1 MSINTSNLVTTTNG
15 QSELAKVHSVNHA
28 LNNDGREIH
37 VEFLFPYITI
47 SKKSP
52 EEVAIIASSTE
63 SEVKSEPC
71 WSNVDICQVQTYS
84 VLGTIKRN
92 FTIGA
97 LFDVKEDIEGAKTV
111 ILFAKTIIVDN
122 RSKERIEKDSHRSA
136 KDIVL
141 NNYGYETKMLP
152 YAYTMLL
159 DETGNYSEAGIKIGA
174 ARFGRSR
181 HRFYFNYII
190 DNNDGIANNITVD
203 DNVYPYSDGYLSK
216 TAFELGL
223 ERYENAVNGYVAEYN
238 KYANGR
244 NVHYENL
251 EGAITNAVNGHKF
264 YLEQNELED
273 ASFGWVDLKGASS
286 IYGWGEW
293 PKPTLNSLDDEI
305 YDGFVPKN
313 FDNYAPQNDANA
325 AKIQRGMLFTDK
337 DIKCVEY
344 TDHLGNVSEKYVSMK
359 LNCLMTVRTSLPPL
373 QRMFTTSLYN
383 FARIVVQLFIK
394 DLGSVNF
401 GFEIQ
406 SSHGWDISSTKD
418 LFFIPQIPSIGKIK
432 IKESLVNGKFKL
444 GVSTLIMTND
454 VSSEIVPYNSS
465 IGDGN
470 GNRFKSFITI
480 RNISVTAGLMEMG
493 IQPAMENLKVSILKR
508 GECYVP
514 NLIGEFVVYPTQDGF
529 PVMNKKDVVC
539 TGLSYKL
546 QPNFAGGYGFRLK
559 ESDST
564 HKSFLLS
571 KDFTQEE
578 VSSCDSL
585 TLSNVGP
592 TPSTTFVINDISHT
606 LMSYMP
612 EEMTGTIPS
621 DWLMFAID
629 GKKVIKTDLPAEHYL
644 PKAGLIMNLDS
655 KMYYTLI
662 SESRLHNARVLIAE
676 KRVENAVHRAIDSST
691 ELYIVIIANSN
702 VYRLDLTYGKLLGE
716 SVTVTNVSNVEIVSF
731 SLRKNVSLEYGE
743 SQVFKFGIK
752 VRMGDGTNF
761 TETLITRYL
770 CQSMQGTEESDT
782 PNEVNA
788 QTRPSKYVAVQD
800 ISGATNVIKE
810 TLSV

>member
-28 LNNDGREIH
+28 LNLDGRGIH
-37 VEFLFPYITI
+37 VEFLFPYIAI

-52 EEVAIIASSTE
+52 EEVAIITSSTD

-84 VLGTIKRN
+84 VLETIKRN

-159 DETGNYSEAGIKIGA
+159 DETGNYSGTGIKIGA

-190 DNNDGIANNITVD
+190 DNNDGIANNITVN

-223 ERYENAVNGYVAEYN
+223 ERYEKAVSEYVAEYN

-244 NVHYENL
+244 NVHYENF

-305 YDGFVPKN
+305 YNGFVPKN
-313 FDNYAPQNDANA
+313 FDNYAPHNDANA
-325 AKIQRGMLFTDK
+325 ANIQRGMLFTDK

-406 SSHGWDISSTKD
+406 SSQGWDISSTKD
-418 LFFIPQIPSIGKIK
+418 LFYIPQTPSIGKIK
-432 IKESLVNGKFKL
+432 IKESLVNGKLKL
-444 GVSTLIMTND
+444 TMSALIMTND
-454 VSSEIVPYNSS
+454 VSSEIAYYNSS

-470 GNRFKSFITI
+470 GNLFKSFITI
-480 RNISVTAGLMEMG
+480 RNISVTTGLMEMG
-493 IQPAMENLKVSILKR
+493 IQPVMENLKVSILKR

-514 NLIGEFVVYPTQDGF
+514 NLLDESVVYPTQDGS
-529 PVMNKKDVVC
+529 PVTNKDVVC

-546 QPNFAGGYGFRLK
+546 QPNFAGGYGFQLK
-559 ESDST
+559 EGESQ
-564 HKSFLLS
+564 HKDFLLS
-571 KDFTQEE
+571 KEFTQEE
-578 VSSCDSL
+578 VSSCDS
-585 TLSNVGP
+585 TIYQNVEQ

-606 LMSYMP
+606 LMSYRP
-612 EEMTGTIPS
+612 EEPS
-621 DWLMFAID
+621 DLYDWFMFAID

-644 PKAGLIMNLDS
+644 PKCGLIKDSDS
-655 KMYYTLI
+655 KIYFTLI

-676 KRVENAVHRAIDSST
+676 KREENAFYRAINSST
-691 ELYIVIIANSN
+691 EVYIVIIANSN
-702 VYRLDLTYGKLLGE
+702 VYKLGLTYGRLLGE
-716 SVTVTNVSNVEIVSF
+716 SVTVTNVSNVEVVSL
-731 SLRKNVSLEYGE
+731 SLRENFSSGNGT
-743 SQVFKFGIK
+743 SPVFKIGMK

-761 TETLITRYL
+761 TETFVTRYL
-770 CQSMQGTEESDT
+770 RQSIQGTEESDT
-782 PNEVNA
+782 PNEANA
-788 QTRPSKYVAVQD
+788 QTRSSRYVAVQD

-810 TLSV
+810 TLAV

>member
-15 QSELAKVHSVNHA
+15 QSELSKVHSVNHA
-28 LNNDGREIH
+28 LNLDGREIH
-37 VEFLFPYITI
+37 VEFLFPYIAI

-52 EEVAIIASSTE
+52 DEVAIITSSTD

-136 KDIVL
+136 VDIVL

-159 DETGNYSEAGIKIGA
+159 GETGNYVVEGIKIGA

-190 DNNDGIANNITVD
+190 DNNDGIADNITVD

-223 ERYENAVNGYVAEYN
+223 ERYEKAVSEYVTEYN

-244 NVHYENL
+244 NIHYENL
-251 EGAITNAVNGHKF
+251 EGAITSAVNGHKF

-273 ASFGWVDLKGASS
+273 VSFGYVDLKQESS

-293 PKPTLNSLDDEI
+293 PAYALDSLDDEI
-305 YDGFVPKN
+305 YDGLVPKN
-313 FDNYAPQNDANA
+313 FDNYAPHDDANA

-344 TDHLGNVSEKYVSMK
+344 TDYLGNVSEKYVNMK
-359 LNCLMTVRTSLPPL
+359 LNCLMMVRTSLPPL
-373 QRMFTTSLYN
+373 QQMFTTSLYN

-394 DLGSVNF
+394 DLGSVDF
-401 GFEIQ
+401 GFELT
-406 SSHGWDISSTKD
+406 SSQGWDKSPTKD
-418 LFFIPQIPSIGKIK
+418 LFFIPQMPSIGKIK
-432 IKESLVNGKFKL
+432 IKESLVNGKLKL

-454 VSSEIVPYNSS
+454 VSSEIAYYNSS

-470 GNRFKSFITI
+470 GNWFKSLITI
-480 RNISVTAGLMEMG
+480 RNVNVTTGLMEMG
-493 IQPAMENLKVSILKR
+493 IPPVMENLEVSILKR
-508 GECYVP
+508 GECYVS
-514 NLIGEFVVYPTQDGF
+514 NLLGESVVYPTQDGQ
-529 PVMNKKDVVC
+529 PVAEKDVVC

-559 ESDST
+559 ESEST

-612 EEMTGTIPS
+612 EEMTGTTPS

-629 GKKVIKTDLPAEHYL
+629 DKKMVKTDLPAEHYL

-676 KRVENAVHRAIDSST
+676 KREENAFYRAITSST

-702 VYRLDLTYGKLLGE
+702 VYKLSLTYGRLLGE
-716 SVTVTNVSNVEIVSF
+716 SVTVTNVSNVEVVGV
-731 SLRKNVSLEYGE
+731 SLRENFSSSNGT
-743 SQVFKFGIK
+743 STVFKIEMK
-752 VRMGDGTNF
+752 VRTGDGMNF
-761 TETLITRYL
+761 YETFVTRYL
-770 CQSMQGTEESDT
+770 WQSIQGTEESDA

>member
-1 MSINTSNLVTTTNG
+1 MSINTSNLVTTANG
-15 QSELAKVHSVNHA
+15 QSELAKVHSVNYA
-28 LNNDGREIH
+28 LNMDGREIH
-37 VEFLFPYITI
+37 IEFLFPYIAI

-71 WSNVDICQVQTYS
+71 LSNVDVCQVQTYS
-84 VLGTIKRN
+84 VLETIKRN

-111 ILFAKTIIVDN
+111 VLFAKTIIVDN

-141 NNYGYETKMLP
+141 NNYGYEAKMLP
-152 YAYTMLL
+152 YAYTTLL
-159 DETGNYSEAGIKIGA
+159 DETGNYVAEGIKIGA

-223 ERYENAVNGYVAEYN
+223 ERYEKAVSEYVAEYN
-238 KYANGR
+238 KYAKGR
-244 NVHYENL
+244 NVHYENF
-251 EGAITNAVNGHKF
+251 EDAITSAANGHKF

-273 ASFGWVDLKGASS
+273 ASFGWVDLKQESS
-286 IYGWGEW
+286 IYGWSAW
-293 PKPTLNSLDDEI
+293 PTSTLDSLDDEI

-313 FDNYAPQNDANA
+313 FDNYAPHDDANA
-325 AKIQRGMLFTDK
+325 ANIQRGMLFTDEDVK
-337 DIKCVEY
+337 LVEY
-344 TDHLGNVSEKYVSMK
+344 TDHLGNVSEKCVSMK
-359 LNCLMTVRTSLPPL
+359 LNCLMMVRTSLPPL

-406 SSHGWDISSTKD
+406 SNQGWDISFTKG
-418 LFFIPQIPSIGKIK
+418 LFFIPQMPSIGKIK
-432 IKESLVNGKFKL
+432 IKESLVNGKLKL

-454 VSSEIVPYNSS
+454 ASSEIAYYNSS

-470 GNRFKSFITI
+470 GNWFKSLITI
-480 RNISVTAGLMEMG
+480 RNVNVVTGLMEMG
-493 IQPAMENLKVSILKR
+493 IQPAMENLEVSILKR

-514 NLIGEFVVYPTQDGF
+514 NLLGESVVYPTQDGL
-529 PVMNKKDVVC
+529 PVTNKDVAC

-546 QPNFAGGYGFRLK
+546 QPNFAGGYGFMLK
-559 ESDST
+559 EGESQ
-564 HKSFLLS
+564 HKDFLLS
-571 KDFTQEE
+571 KEFTKEE
-578 VSSCDSL
+578 VSSCDS
-585 TLSNVGP
+585 TIYQNNEK
-592 TPSTTFVINDISHT
+592 TASTTFVINDISHT

-629 GKKVIKTDLPAEHYL
+629 EKKVVKTDLPAEHYL

-676 KRVENAVHRAIDSST
+676 KREENAFHRSINSST

-702 VYRLDLTYGKLLGE
+702 VYKLSLTYGRLLGE
-716 SVTVTNVSNVEIVSF
+716 SVTVTNVSNVEVVGVSF
-731 SLRKNVSLEYGE
+731 RENFSSSNGTSP
-743 SQVFKFGIK
+743 VFKIEMK
-752 VRMGDGTNF
+752 VRTGNGMDF
-761 TETLITRYL
+761 YETFVTRYL
-770 CQSMQGTEESDT
+770 CQSIQLTEESDT
-782 PNEVNA
+782 PNETNA

-800 ISGATNVIKE
+800 ISGKTNVIKE
-810 TLSV
+810 TLAV

>member
-15 QSELAKVHSVNHA
+15 QSELAKVHSVNYA
-28 LNNDGREIH
+28 LKRDGREIH
-37 VEFLFPYITI
+37 VEFLFPYIAI

-52 EEVAIIASSTE
+52 DEVAIIASSTE

-84 VLGTIKRN
+84 VLETIKRN
-92 FTIGA
+92 FTIGV

-122 RSKERIEKDSHRSA
+122 RSKERIDKDSHRSA
-136 KDIVL
+136 VDIVL

-152 YAYTMLL
+152 YAYTTLL
-159 DETGNYSEAGIKIGA
+159 DETGNYAEVGIKIGA

-190 DNNDGIANNITVD
+190 DNNDGIADNITVD
-203 DNVYPYSDGYLSK
+203 DNVYPYSDSYLSK

-223 ERYENAVNGYVAEYN
+223 ERYEKAVNEYVAEYN

-273 ASFGWVDLKGASS
+273 ASFGWLDLKGASS
-286 IYGWGEW
+286 IYGWEEW
-293 PKPTLNSLDDEI
+293 PKPTLESLDDEI

-313 FDNYAPQNDANA
+313 FDNYAPHDDANA

-344 TDHLGNVSEKYVSMK
+344 TDYLGNVSEKYVSMK

-406 SSHGWDISSTKD
+406 SSQGWDISPTKD
-418 LFFIPQIPSIGKIK
+418 LFYIPQMPSIGKIK
-432 IKESLVNGKFKL
+432 IKESLVNGKLKL
-444 GVSTLIMTND
+444 TMSTLIMTND
-454 VSSEIVPYNSS
+454 VSSEIAYYNSS

-470 GNRFKSFITI
+470 GNWFKSFITI
-480 RNISVTAGLMEMG
+480 RDISVMTGLMEMG

-514 NLIGEFVVYPTQDGF
+514 NLLGEFVVYPTQDGL
-529 PVMNKKDVVC
+529 PVTNKDVVC

-546 QPNFAGGYGFRLK
+546 QPNFAGGYGFLLK
-559 ESDST
+559 EGAAS
-564 HKSFLLS
+564 HKDFLLS
-571 KDFTQEE
+571 KEFTQEE
-578 VSSCDSL
+578 ISSCDSKIFQ
-585 TLSNVGP
+585 NEEK

-606 LMSYMP
+606 LMSYMS
-612 EEMTGTIPS
+612 EEITGTAPS

-629 GKKVIKTDLPAEHYL
+629 DKKVVKTDLPSEHYL

-676 KRVENAVHRAIDSST
+676 KREENTFYRAITSST

-702 VYRLDLTYGKLLGE
+702 VYKLSLTYGKLLGE

-770 CQSMQGTEESDT
+770 CQSTQGTEESDT

>member
-28 LNNDGREIH
+28 LNMDGREIH

-52 EEVAIIASSTE
+52 EEVAVITSSTD

-84 VLGTIKRN
+84 VLETIKRN

-136 KDIVL
+136 VDIVL

-159 DETGNYSEAGIKIGA
+159 GETGNYSETGIKIGA

-190 DNNDGIANNITVD
+190 DNNDGIANNITVG

-223 ERYENAVNGYVAEYN
+223 ERYEKAVSEYVAEYN

-293 PKPTLNSLDDEI
+293 PTSTLDSLDDEI
-305 YDGFVPKN
+305 YDGVVPKN
-313 FDNYAPQNDANA
+313 FDNYAPHDDANA
-325 AKIQRGMLFTDK
+325 ANVQRGMLFTDK
-337 DIKCVEY
+337 DIKRVEY

-406 SSHGWDISSTKD
+406 SSHGWDISSTKG

-432 IKESLVNGKFKL
+432 IKESLVNGKLKL
-444 GVSTLIMTND
+444 GMSTLIMTND
-454 VSSEIVPYNSS
+454 VSSEIAPYSSS

-470 GNRFKSFITI
+470 GNWFKSFITI
-480 RNISVTAGLMEMG
+480 RNISVTTGLMEMG

-514 NLIGEFVVYPTQDGF
+514 NLLGESVVYPTQDGL
-529 PVMNKKDVVC
+529 PVTNKDVVC

-546 QPNFAGGYGFRLK
+546 QPNFAGGYGFLLK
-559 ESDST
+559 EGEST

-571 KDFTQEE
+571 KEFTQEE
-578 VSSCDSL
+578 VSSCDS
-585 TLSNVGP
+585 TIYQNKEK
-592 TPSTTFVINDISHT
+592 TASTTFVINDISHT
-606 LMSYMP
+606 LMSYRP
-612 EEMTGTIPS
+612 EEITGTTPS

-629 GKKVIKTDLPAEHYL
+629 DKKVIKTDLPAEHYL
-644 PKAGLIMNLDS
+644 PKAGLIENLDS

-676 KRVENAVHRAIDSST
+676 KREENAFYRAITSST
-691 ELYIVIIANSN
+691 EVYIVIIANSN
-702 VYRLDLTYGKLLGE
+702 VYKLNLTYGRLLGE
-716 SVTVTNVSNVEIVSF
+716 SVTVTEVSNVEVVGV
-731 SLRKNVSLEYGE
+731 SLRENFSSG
-743 SQVFKFGIK
+743 SGTSPVFKIEMK
-752 VRMGDGTNF
+752 VRTGNGMNF
-761 TETLITRYL
+761 YETLITRYL
-770 CQSMQGTEESDT
+770 CQSIQGTEESDT

-810 TLSV
+810 TLAV

>member
-15 QSELAKVHSVNHA
+15 QSELAKVHSVNYA
-28 LNNDGREIH
+28 LDKDGREIH
-37 VEFLFPYITI
+37 VEFLFPYIII

-84 VLGTIKRN
+84 VLETIKRN

-111 ILFAKTIIVDN
+111 ILFAKTIIIDN

-190 DNNDGIANNITVD
+190 DNNDGIANNITVN

-223 ERYENAVNGYVAEYN
+223 ERYEKAVSEYVAEYN

-273 ASFGWVDLKGASS
+273 VSFEWVDLKGASS

-293 PKPTLNSLDDEI
+293 PTSTLGSLEDEI

-313 FDNYAPQNDANA
+313 FDNYAPHNDANA
-325 AKIQRGMLFTDK
+325 ANIQRGMLFTDE

-344 TDHLGNVSEKYVSMK
+344 TDYLGNVSEKYVSMK

-394 DLGSVNF
+394 DLGAVNF

-432 IKESLVNGKFKL
+432 IKESLVNGKLKL
-444 GVSTLIMTND
+444 GISTLIMTND

-480 RNISVTAGLMEMG
+480 RNISVTTGLMEMG

-508 GECYVP
+508 GECYVS
-514 NLIGEFVVYPTQDGF
+514 NLLGEFVVYPTQDGQ
-529 PVMNKKDVVC
+529 PVQGKDVVC

-559 ESDST
+559 EGESQ
-564 HKSFLLS
+564 HKDFLLS

-578 VSSCDSL
+578 VSSCDS
-585 TLSNVGP
+585 TIYQNGEK
-592 TPSTTFVINDISHT
+592 TASTTFVINDISHT

-629 GKKVIKTDLPAEHYL
+629 GKKVIKTDLTAEHYL
-644 PKAGLIMNLDS
+644 PKSGLIMNLDS

-662 SESRLHNARVLIAE
+662 GESRLHNARVLIAE
-676 KRVENAVHRAIDSST
+676 KREENAFYRAIDSST
-691 ELYIVIIANSN
+691 EVYIIIIANSN
-702 VYRLDLTYGKLLGE
+702 VYKLNLTYGRLLGE
-716 SVTVTNVSNVEIVSF
+716 SVTVTNVSNVEVVSL
-731 SLRKNVSLEYGE
+731 SLRENFSSGNGT
-743 SQVFKFGIK
+743 SPVFKIGMK
-752 VRMGDGTNF
+752 VRMGDGMLF
-761 TETLITRYL
+761 TETFVTRYL
-770 CQSMQGTEESDT
+770 CQLIQGTEESDT
-782 PNEVNA
+782 PNEVSA

-800 ISGATNVIKE
+800 ISGKTNVIKE
-810 TLSV
+810 TLAV

>member
-28 LNNDGREIH
+28 LNLDGRGIH
-37 VEFLFPYITI
+37 VEFLFPYIAI

-52 EEVAIIASSTE
+52 DEVAIITSSTD

-84 VLGTIKRN
+84 VLETIKRN

-122 RSKERIEKDSHRSA
+122 RSKERIEKDSHRNA
-136 KDIVL
+136 VDIVL

-159 DETGNYSEAGIKIGA
+159 GETGDYPEAGIKIGA

-190 DNNDGIANNITVD
+190 DNNDGIADNITVD

-223 ERYENAVNGYVAEYN
+223 ERYEKAVNEYVAEYN

-286 IYGWGEW
+286 IYGWSEW
-293 PKPTLNSLDDEI
+293 PKPTLDSLEDEI
-305 YDGFVPKN
+305 YDGLVPKN
-313 FDNYAPQNDANA
+313 LDNYAPHDDANA
-325 AKIQRGMLFTDK
+325 AKIQRGMLLTDE
-337 DIKCVEY
+337 DIKCGDY
-344 TDHLGNVSEKYVSMK
+344 TDYLGNVSEKYVSMK
-359 LNCLMTVRTSLPPL
+359 LNCLMMVRTSLPPL
-373 QRMFTTSLYN
+373 QQMFTTSLYN
-383 FARIVVQLFIK
+383 FARIIVQLFIK
-394 DLGSVNF
+394 DLGSVDF

-406 SSHGWDISSTKD
+406 SSQGWDVSSTKD
-418 LFFIPQIPSIGKIK
+418 LFFIPQMPSIGKIK
-432 IKESLVNGKFKL
+432 IKESLINGKLKL

-454 VSSEIVPYNSS
+454 VSSEIAYYNSS

-470 GNRFKSFITI
+470 GNWFKSLITI
-480 RNISVTAGLMEMG
+480 RNVNVTTGLMEMG

-514 NLIGEFVVYPTQDGF
+514 NLLGESVVYPIQDGQ
-529 PVMNKKDVVC
+529 PVREKDVVC

-546 QPNFAGGYGFRLK
+546 QPNFAGGYGFKLK
-559 ESDST
+559 EGEST
-564 HKSFLLS
+564 HKDFLLS
-571 KDFTQEE
+571 KEFTQEE
-578 VSSCDSL
+578 ISSCDSQIYQ
-585 TLSNVGP
+585 NEEK

-612 EEMTGTIPS
+612 EEMTGTMPS
-621 DWLMFAID
+621 DWLMFSID
-629 GKKVIKTDLPAEHYL
+629 DKKIVKTDLPAEHYL
-644 PKAGLIMNLDS
+644 PKAGLIENLDS

-676 KRVENAVHRAIDSST
+676 KREENAFYRAITSST

-702 VYRLDLTYGKLLGE
+702 VYKLSLTYGRLLGE
-716 SVTVTNVSNVEIVSF
+716 SVTVTEVSNVEVVVV
-731 SLRKNVSLEYGE
+731 SLRENFSSSNGT
-743 SQVFKFGIK
+743 SPVFKIEMK
-752 VRMGDGTNF
+752 VRTGNGTAF
-761 TETLITRYL
+761 YETFVTRYL
-770 CQSMQGTEESDT
+770 WQSIQGTEESDT

>member
-223 ERYENAVNGYVAEYN
+223 ERYENAVNEYVAEYN

-529 PVMNKKDVVC
+529 PVMNKDVVC

-546 QPNFAGGYGFRLK
+546 QPNFAGGYGFLLK
-559 ESDST
+559 EGDST

-676 KRVENAVHRAIDSST
+676 KREENAVYRAIDSST

-716 SVTVTNVSNVEIVSF
+716 SVTVTNVSNVEVVSF
-731 SLRKNVSLEYGE
+731 SLRENFSSVNGTSP
-743 SQVFKFGIK
+743 VFKIGMK

-761 TETLITRYL
+761 TETFVTRYL
-770 CQSMQGTEESDT
+770 GQSIQVTEASDT

>member
-15 QSELAKVHSVNHA
+15 QSELSKVHSVNHA
-28 LNNDGREIH
+28 LNLDGRGIH
-37 VEFLFPYITI
+37 VEFLFPYIAI

-52 EEVAIIASSTE
+52 DEVAIIASSTE

-84 VLGTIKRN
+84 VLETIKRN

-159 DETGNYSEAGIKIGA
+159 DETGNYPEAGIKIGA

-190 DNNDGIANNITVD
+190 DNNDGIADNITVD

-223 ERYENAVNGYVAEYN
+223 ERYEKAVSEYVTEYN

-264 YLEQNELED
+264 YLEQNELEE
-273 ASFGWVDLKGASS
+273 ASFGWLDLKGASS
-286 IYGWGEW
+286 IYGWEEW
-293 PKPTLNSLDDEI
+293 PKPTLNSLEDEI

-313 FDNYAPQNDANA
+313 FDNYAPHNDANA
-325 AKIQRGMLFTDK
+325 AKIQRGMLFTDE

-344 TDHLGNVSEKYVSMK
+344 TDYLGNVSEKYVSMK
-359 LNCLMTVRTSLPPL
+359 LNCLMMVRTSLPPL

-394 DLGSVNF
+394 DLGSVDF

-406 SSHGWDISSTKD
+406 SAQGWDKSPTKD
-418 LFFIPQIPSIGKIK
+418 LFFIPQTPSIGKIE
-432 IKESLVNGKFKL
+432 IKESLVNGKVKL

-454 VSSEIVPYNSS
+454 VSSEIAYYNSS

-470 GNRFKSFITI
+470 GNWFKSLITI
-480 RNISVTAGLMEMG
+480 RNVNVTTGLMRMG
-493 IQPAMENLKVSILKR
+493 IQPAMENLEVSILKR

-514 NLIGEFVVYPTQDGF
+514 NLLGESVVYPTQDGQ
-529 PVMNKKDVVC
+529 PVTEKDVVC

-559 ESDST
+559 EGEST

-571 KDFTQEE
+571 KEFTQEE
-578 VSSCDSL
+578 VSSCDN
-585 TLSNVGP
+585 TIYQNEEK
-592 TPSTTFVINDISHT
+592 TPSITFVINDISHT

-612 EEMTGTIPS
+612 EEMTGTTPS

-629 GKKVIKTDLPAEHYL
+629 DKKMVKTDLPAEHYL
-644 PKAGLIMNLDS
+644 PKAGLIENLDS

-676 KRVENAVHRAIDSST
+676 KREENAFYRAIISST

-702 VYRLDLTYGKLLGE
+702 VYKLSLTYGRLLGE
-716 SVTVTNVSNVEIVSF
+716 SVTVTEVSNVEV
-731 SLRKNVSLEYGE
+731 VSLSIRENFSSSNGT
-743 SQVFKFGIK
+743 SPVFKIEMK
-752 VRMGDGTNF
+752 VRTGNGTNF
-761 TETLITRYL
+761 YETFVTRYL
-770 CQSMQGTEESDT
+770 CQSIQGTEESDT

-788 QTRPSKYVAVQD
+788 QTRPSKCVAVQD

-810 TLSV
+810 TLAV

>member
-1 MSINTSNLVTTTNG
+1 MSINTSNLVTTANG

-28 LNNDGREIH
+28 LNLDGRGIH
-37 VEFLFPYITI
+37 VEFLFPYIAI

-52 EEVAIIASSTE
+52 DEVAIIASSTD

-84 VLGTIKRN
+84 VLETIKRN

-159 DETGNYSEAGIKIGA
+159 GETGNYVEAGIKIGA

-190 DNNDGIANNITVD
+190 DNNDGIADNITVD

-223 ERYENAVNGYVAEYN
+223 ERYEKAVSEYVAEYN
-238 KYANGR
+238 KYAKGR
-244 NVHYENL
+244 NVHYENF
-251 EGAITNAVNGHKF
+251 EDAITSAVNGHKF

-286 IYGWGEW
+286 IYGWEEW
-293 PKPTLNSLDDEI
+293 PTSTLNSLDDEI
-305 YDGFVPKN
+305 YNGFVPKN
-313 FDNYAPQNDANA
+313 FDNYAPHDDANA
-325 AKIQRGMLFTDK
+325 ANIQRGMLFTDK
-337 DIKCVEY
+337 DIKLVEY
-344 TDHLGNVSEKYVSMK
+344 TDHLGNVSEKCVSMK
-359 LNCLMTVRTSLPPL
+359 LNCLMMVRTSLPPL

-406 SSHGWDISSTKD
+406 SAQGWDKSPTKD
-418 LFFIPQIPSIGKIK
+418 LFFIPQMPSIGKIK

-444 GVSTLIMTND
+444 GVSALIMTND
-454 VSSEIVPYNSS
+454 VSSEIAYYNSS

-470 GNRFKSFITI
+470 GNWFKSFITI
-480 RNISVTAGLMEMG
+480 RNISVTTGLMEMG

-514 NLIGEFVVYPTQDGF
+514 SLLGESVVYPTQDGL
-529 PVMNKKDVVC
+529 PVTNKDVVC

-559 ESDST
+559 EGEST

-571 KDFTQEE
+571 KEFTQEE
-578 VSSCDSL
+578 VSSCDS
-585 TLSNVGP
+585 TIYQNEEK
-592 TPSTTFVINDISHT
+592 TASTTFVINDISHT

-612 EEMTGTIPS
+612 GEMTGTTPS
-621 DWLMFAID
+621 DWLMFTID
-629 GKKVIKTDLPAEHYL
+629 DKKMIKTDLPAEHYI
-644 PKAGLIMNLDS
+644 PKAGLIRDLDS
-655 KMYYTLI
+655 KIFFTLI

-676 KRVENAVHRAIDSST
+676 KREENAFYRAITSST
-691 ELYIVIIANSN
+691 ELYVVIIANSN
-702 VYRLDLTYGKLLGE
+702 VYKLGLTYGRLLGE
-716 SVTVTNVSNVEIVSF
+716 SVTVTNVSNVEVVGV
-731 SLRKNVSLEYGE
+731 SLRENFSSSNGT
-743 SQVFKFGIK
+743 SPVFKIEMK
-752 VRMGDGTNF
+752 VRMGDGMLF
-761 TETLITRYL
+761 TETFVTRYL
-770 CQSMQGTEESDT
+770 CQSIQGTEESDT

-788 QTRPSKYVAVQD
+788 QTRSSRYVAVQD

-810 TLSV
+810 TLAI

>member
-15 QSELAKVHSVNHA
+15 QSELAKVHSVNYA
-28 LNNDGREIH
+28 LNKDGREIH

-52 EEVAIIASSTE
+52 EEVAIIARFTE
-63 SEVKSEPC
+63 SGVKSEPC

-84 VLGTIKRN
+84 VLETIKRN

-111 ILFAKTIIVDN
+111 VLFAKTIIVDN

-141 NNYGYETKMLP
+141 YNYGYETKMLP

-190 DNNDGIANNITVD
+190 DNNDGLADNITVD

-223 ERYENAVNGYVAEYN
+223 ERYENAVNEYVAEYN

-251 EGAITNAVNGHKF
+251 EGAITNAGNGHKF

-273 ASFGWVDLKGASS
+273 AHFEWVDLKGASS

-313 FDNYAPQNDANA
+313 FDDRAPHDDANA
-325 AKIQRGMLFTDK
+325 AKIQRGILFTDK

-373 QRMFTTSLYN
+373 QQMFTTSLYN
-383 FARIVVQLFIK
+383 FARIVMQLFIK

-444 GVSTLIMTND
+444 GMSTLIMTND

-465 IGDGN
+465 MGDGN
-470 GNRFKSFITI
+470 GNMLKSFITI

-514 NLIGEFVVYPTQDGF
+514 SPIDEFVVYPSQDGF
-529 PVMNKKDVVC
+529 PIETRDVIC

-559 ESDST
+559 DGEST

-578 VSSCDSL
+578 VSSCDS
-585 TLSNVGP
+585 TIHQNDEK
-592 TPSTTFVINDISHT
+592 TASTTFIINDISHT
-606 LMSYMP
+606 LMSCMP

-629 GKKVIKTDLPAEHYL
+629 DKKMMKTDLPAEHYL
-644 PKAGLIMNLDS
+644 PKAGLIRNLDNR
-655 KMYYTLI
+655 MYYTLI

-676 KRVENAVHRAIDSST
+676 KREENAFYRAINSST

-702 VYRLDLTYGKLLGE
+702 VYRLNLTYGRLLGE
-716 SVTVTNVSNVEIVSF
+716 SVIVMNVSNVEVVSF
-731 SLRKNVSLEYGE
+731 SLRENFSSVNGTSP
-743 SQVFKFGIK
+743 VFKIGMK
-752 VRMGDGTNF
+752 VRTGYETNF
-761 TETLITRYL
+761 IETFVTRYL
-770 CQSMQGTEESDT
+770 SQPIQGTEESDT
-782 PNEVNA
+782 PNETNA
-788 QTRPSKYVAVQD
+788 QTRPSRYVAVQD

-810 TLSV
+810 TLAV

>member
-1 MSINTSNLVTTTNG
+1 MSINTSNLVTTANG
-15 QSELAKVHSVNHA
+15 QSELAKVHSVNYA
-28 LNNDGREIH
+28 LNRDGREIH
-37 VEFLFPYITI
+37 VELLFPYIAI

-52 EEVAIIASSTE
+52 DEVAIIASSTD

-84 VLGTIKRN
+84 VLETIKRN

-159 DETGNYSEAGIKIGA
+159 DETGNYSEVGIKIGA

-190 DNNDGIANNITVD
+190 DNNDGIANNITVN

-223 ERYENAVNGYVAEYN
+223 ERYERAVSEYVAEYN

-264 YLEQNELED
+264 YLGQNELED
-273 ASFGWVDLKGASS
+273 ASFGWVELTGKSS
-286 IYGWGEW
+286 IYGWEEW
-293 PKPTLNSLDDEI
+293 PTPTLNSLDDEI
-305 YDGFVPKN
+305 YNGFVPKN
-313 FDNYAPQNDANA
+313 FDNYAPHDDANA
-325 AKIQRGMLFTDK
+325 AKVQRGMLFTDE

-359 LNCLMTVRTSLPPL
+359 LNCLMTVRTSIPPL

-394 DLGSVNF
+394 DLGAVDF

-406 SSHGWDISSTKD
+406 SSQGWDISSTKD
-418 LFFIPQIPSIGKIK
+418 LFYIPQTPSIGKIK
-432 IKESLVNGKFKL
+432 IKESLVNGKLKL
-444 GVSTLIMTND
+444 AVSTLIMTND
-454 VSSEIVPYNSS
+454 VSSEIAPYNSA

-470 GNRFKSFITI
+470 GNWFKSFITI
-480 RNISVTAGLMEMG
+480 RNISVTTGLMEMG
-493 IQPAMENLKVSILKR
+493 IPPVMENLKVSILKR

-514 NLIGEFVVYPTQDGF
+514 NSLGEFVVYPTQDRQ
-529 PVMNKKDVVC
+529 PVQEKDVVC

-559 ESDST
+559 EGGTT

-571 KDFTQEE
+571 KEFTQEE
-578 VSSCDSL
+578 VSSCDS
-585 TLSNVGP
+585 TIYQNEEK
-592 TPSTTFVINDISHT
+592 TASTTFIINDISHT
-606 LMSYMP
+606 LMSDML
-612 EEMTGTIPS
+612 EETTGTIPS

-629 GKKVIKTDLPAEHYL
+629 EKKVIKTDLTAVHYL
-644 PKAGLIMNLDS
+644 PKLGLIMDLDS
-655 KMYYTLI
+655 RVYYTLI

-676 KRVENAVHRAIDSST
+676 KREENAFYRAINSST
-691 ELYIVIIANSN
+691 EVYIVIIANSN
-702 VYRLDLTYGKLLGE
+702 VYRLSLTYGRLLGE
-716 SVTVTNVSNVEIVSF
+716 SYPVTNVSNVEVVSL
-731 SLRKNVSLEYGE
+731 SLRENFSSWNGT
-743 SQVFKFGIK
+743 SPVFKIGMK

-761 TETLITRYL
+761 TETFMTKYL
-770 CQSMQGTEESDT
+770 RQSVQGAEESDT
-782 PNEVNA
+782 PNEANA
-788 QTRPSKYVAVQD
+788 QTRSSRYVAVQD
-800 ISGATNVIKE
+800 ISGDTNVIKE
-810 TLSV
+810 TLAV

>member
-15 QSELAKVHSVNHA
+15 QSELAKVHSVNYA
-28 LNNDGREIH
+28 LNMDGRGIH
-37 VEFLFPYITI
+37 VEFLFPYIAI

-84 VLGTIKRN
+84 VLETIKRN

-136 KDIVL
+136 VDIVL

-159 DETGNYSEAGIKIGA
+159 GETGNYVAEGIKIGA

-190 DNNDGIANNITVD
+190 DNNDGIADNITVD

-223 ERYENAVNGYVAEYN
+223 ERYEKAVSEYVTEYN

-286 IYGWGEW
+286 IYGWSEW

-313 FDNYAPQNDANA
+313 FDNHAPHDDANA
-325 AKIQRGMLFTDK
+325 ANVQRGMLFTDK
-337 DIKCVEY
+337 DVKCVEY

-394 DLGSVNF
+394 DLGAVNF
-401 GFEIQ
+401 GFEIK
-406 SSHGWDISSTKD
+406 SSQGWDISSTKD
-418 LFFIPQIPSIGKIK
+418 LFFIPQTPSIGKIK
-432 IKESLVNGKFKL
+432 IKESLVNGKLKL
-444 GVSTLIMTND
+444 TASTLIMTND
-454 VSSEIVPYNSS
+454 VSSEIVPYSSS

-480 RNISVTAGLMEMG
+480 RNISVMTGLMEMG

-514 NLIGEFVVYPTQDGF
+514 NLLGEFVVYPTQDGQ
-529 PVMNKKDVVC
+529 PVTEKDVVC

-559 ESDST
+559 EGEST
-564 HKSFLLS
+564 HKSFLIS

-612 EEMTGTIPS
+612 EEMTGTIQS

-629 GKKVIKTDLPAEHYL
+629 EKKVIKTDLPAEHYL
-644 PKAGLIMNLDS
+644 PKAGLIMNLYS
-655 KMYYTLI
+655 KMYYTVI

-676 KRVENAVHRAIDSST
+676 KREENAFYRAITSST

-702 VYRLDLTYGKLLGE
+702 VYKLSLTYGRLLGE
-716 SVTVTNVSNVEIVSF
+716 SVTVTEVSNVEVVGV
-731 SLRKNVSLEYGE
+731 SLRENFSSSNGT
-743 SQVFKFGIK
+743 SPVFKIEMK
-752 VRMGDGTNF
+752 VRTGNGTNF
-761 TETLITRYL
+761 YETFVTRYL
-770 CQSMQGTEESDT
+770 CQSIQGTEESDT
-782 PNEVNA
+782 PNETNA
-788 QTRPSKYVAVQD
+788 QTRSSRYVAIQD

-810 TLSV
+810 TLAI

>member
-1 MSINTSNLVTTTNG
+1 MSINTSNLVTTANG
-15 QSELAKVHSVNHA
+15 QSELSKVHSVNHA
-28 LNNDGREIH
+28 LNLDGRGIH
-37 VEFLFPYITI
+37 VEFLFPYIAI

-52 EEVAIIASSTE
+52 DEVAIIAGSTD

-111 ILFAKTIIVDN
+111 ILFAKTIIVDD

-136 KDIVL
+136 VDIVL
-141 NNYGYETKMLP
+141 NNYGYEAKMLP

-159 DETGNYSEAGIKIGA
+159 GETGNYSETGIKIGA

-190 DNNDGIANNITVD
+190 DNNDGIADNITVN

-223 ERYENAVNGYVAEYN
+223 ERYEKAVSEYVVEYN

-244 NVHYENL
+244 NVHYENA
-251 EGAITNAVNGHKF
+251 ESAITSAVNGHKF

-286 IYGWGEW
+286 IYGWSEW

-313 FDNYAPQNDANA
+313 FDNHAPHDDANA
-325 AKIQRGMLFTDK
+325 ANVQRGMLFTDK

-344 TDHLGNVSEKYVSMK
+344 TDHLGNVSEKYVSIK

-383 FARIVVQLFIK
+383 FTRIVVQLFIK

-406 SSHGWDISSTKD
+406 SSQGWDISSTKD
-418 LFFIPQIPSIGKIK
+418 LFFIPQTPSIGKIK
-432 IKESLVNGKFKL
+432 IKESLVNGKLKL

-480 RNISVTAGLMEMG
+480 RNISVTTGLMEMG

-514 NLIGEFVVYPTQDGF
+514 NLLGEFVVYPTQDGL
-529 PVMNKKDVVC
+529 PVTNKDVVC

-559 ESDST
+559 EGESQ
-564 HKSFLLS
+564 HKDFLLS
-571 KDFTQEE
+571 KEFTQEE
-578 VSSCDSL
+578 VSSCDGRVFQ
-585 TLSNVGP
+585 NGEK

-612 EEMTGTIPS
+612 EEMTGTTPS

-629 GKKVIKTDLPAEHYL
+629 DKKMVKTDLPAEHYL
-644 PKAGLIMNLDS
+644 PKSGLLVNLES

-676 KRVENAVHRAIDSST
+676 RREENAFYRAITSST

-702 VYRLDLTYGKLLGE
+702 VYRLSLTYGRLLGE
-716 SVTVTNVSNVEIVSF
+716 SVTVTNVSNVEVVSL
-731 SLRKNVSLEYGE
+731 SLRENFSSGNGKSP
-743 SQVFKFGIK
+743 VFKIGMK
-752 VRMGDGTNF
+752 VRMGDGTLF
-761 TETLITRYL
+761 TETFVTRYL
-770 CQSMQGTEESDT
+770 CQSIQGTEESDT
-782 PNEVNA
+782 PNEANA
-788 QTRPSKYVAVQD
+788 QTRSSRYVAVQD

-810 TLSV
+810 TLAI

>member
-1 MSINTSNLVTTTNG
+1 MSINTSNLVTTANG

-28 LNNDGREIH
+28 LNLDGRGIH
-37 VEFLFPYITI
+37 VEFLFPYIAI

-52 EEVAIIASSTE
+52 DEVAIIASSTD

-84 VLGTIKRN
+84 VLETIKRN

-159 DETGNYSEAGIKIGA
+159 GETGNYVEAGIKIGA

-190 DNNDGIANNITVD
+190 DNNDGIADNITVD

-223 ERYENAVNGYVAEYN
+223 ERYEKAVSEYVAEYN
-238 KYANGR
+238 KYAKGR
-244 NVHYENL
+244 NVHYENF
-251 EGAITNAVNGHKF
+251 EDAITSAVNGHKF

-293 PKPTLNSLDDEI
+293 PTSTLDSLDDEI
-305 YDGFVPKN
+305 YDGLVPKN
-313 FDNYAPQNDANA
+313 FDNYAPHDDANA
-325 AKIQRGMLFTDK
+325 AKIQRGMLFTDE

-344 TDHLGNVSEKYVSMK
+344 TDYLGNVSEKYVSMK
-359 LNCLMTVRTSLPPL
+359 LNCLMMVRTSLPPL

-394 DLGSVNF
+394 DLGSVDF

-406 SSHGWDISSTKD
+406 SAQGWDKSPTKD
-418 LFFIPQIPSIGKIK
+418 LFFIPQMPSIGKIK

-444 GVSTLIMTND
+444 GVSALIMTND
-454 VSSEIVPYNSS
+454 VSSEIAYYNSS

-470 GNRFKSFITI
+470 GNWFKSFITI
-480 RNISVTAGLMEMG
+480 RNISVTTGLMEMG

-514 NLIGEFVVYPTQDGF
+514 SLLGESVVYPTQDGL
-529 PVMNKKDVVC
+529 PVTNKDVVC

-559 ESDST
+559 EGEST

-571 KDFTQEE
+571 KEFTQEE
-578 VSSCDSL
+578 VSSCDS
-585 TLSNVGP
+585 TIYQNEEK
-592 TPSTTFVINDISHT
+592 TASTTFVINDISHT

-612 EEMTGTIPS
+612 GEMTGTTPS

-629 GKKVIKTDLPAEHYL
+629 DKKMIKTDLPAEHYI
-644 PKAGLIMNLDS
+644 PKAGLIRDLDS
-655 KMYYTLI
+655 KIFFTLI

-676 KRVENAVHRAIDSST
+676 KREENAFYRSITSST
-691 ELYIVIIANSN
+691 ELYVVIIANSN
-702 VYRLDLTYGKLLGE
+702 VYKLGLTYGRLLGE
-716 SVTVTNVSNVEIVSF
+716 SVTVTNVSNVEVVGV
-731 SLRKNVSLEYGE
+731 SLRENFSSSNGT
-743 SQVFKFGIK
+743 SPVFKIEMK
-752 VRMGDGTNF
+752 VRMGDGMLF
-761 TETLITRYL
+761 TETFVTRYL
-770 CQSMQGTEESDT
+770 CQSMQSTEEQDT
-782 PNEVNA
+782 PNETNA
-788 QTRPSKYVAVQD
+788 QTRPSRYVAVQD

-810 TLSV
+810 TLAI

>member
-15 QSELAKVHSVNHA
+15 QSELAKVHSVNYA
-28 LNNDGREIH
+28 LNKDGREIH

-52 EEVAIIASSTE
+52 EEVAIITSSTD

-84 VLGTIKRN
+84 VLETIKRN

-122 RSKERIEKDSHRSA
+122 RSKEKIEKDSHRSA

-159 DETGNYSEAGIKIGA
+159 DETGNYSETGIKIGA

-223 ERYENAVNGYVAEYN
+223 ERYEKAVSEYVAEYN

-273 ASFGWVDLKGASS
+273 ASFAWVDLKGASS
-286 IYGWGEW
+286 IYGWEEW
-293 PKPTLNSLDDEI
+293 PKPTLNSLEDEI

-313 FDNYAPQNDANA
+313 FDNYAPHDDANA
-325 AKIQRGMLFTDK
+325 ANVQRGMLFTDK

-344 TDHLGNVSEKYVSMK
+344 TDYLGNVSEKYVSMK

-383 FARIVVQLFIK
+383 FARIIVQLFIK
-394 DLGSVNF
+394 DLGEVDF

-406 SSHGWDISSTKD
+406 SAQGWDISSTKD
-418 LFFIPQIPSIGKIK
+418 LFYIPQIPSIGKIK
-432 IKESLVNGKFKL
+432 IKESLVNGKLKL
-444 GVSTLIMTND
+444 TMSTLIMTND
-454 VSSEIVPYNSS
+454 VSSEIAYYNSS

-470 GNRFKSFITI
+470 GNWFKSFITI
-480 RNISVTAGLMEMG
+480 RNISVTTGLMEMG

-514 NLIGEFVVYPTQDGF
+514 NLLGESVVYPTQDGL
-529 PVMNKKDVVC
+529 PVTNKDVAC

-546 QPNFAGGYGFRLK
+546 QPNFAGGYGFLLK
-559 ESDST
+559 EGESQ
-564 HKSFLLS
+564 HKDFLLS
-571 KDFTQEE
+571 KEFTQEE
-578 VSSCDSL
+578 VSSCDSVIHQNNEK
-585 TLSNVGP
+585 TA
-592 TPSTTFVINDISHT
+592 STTFVINDISHT

-612 EEMTGTIPS
+612 EEMTGTTPS

-644 PKAGLIMNLDS
+644 PKAGLIMDSDS

-676 KRVENAVHRAIDSST
+676 KREENAFYRAINSST
-691 ELYIVIIANSN
+691 EVYIVIIANSN
-702 VYRLDLTYGKLLGE
+702 VYKLSLTYGRLLGE

-731 SLRKNVSLEYGE
+731 SLRENFSSGNGT
-743 SQVFKFGIK
+743 SPVFKIGMK
-752 VRMGDGTNF
+752 VRMGDGTLF

-770 CQSMQGTEESDT
+770 RQSIQGTEESDT
-782 PNEVNA
+782 PNEANA
-788 QTRPSKYVAVQD
+788 QTRSSRYVAVQD

-810 TLSV
+810 TLAV